1 MIKLDIEGAEFDILN
16 DLIDQKLYK
25 KIEYIMVE
33 THERFFNDGI
43 QKINL
48 LKEKIRKNNIT
59 NIFLDWI

>member
-1 MIKLDIEGAEFDILN
+1 
-16 DLIDQKLYK
+16 
-25 KIEYIMVE
+25 MVE